1 MTSSKIAWLEFSKTA
16 VMTWKFHD
24 EKHGNWP
31 VVYVLDDDRDVARSS
46 RNNLRDVYVGESL
59 NAAGRLRQHLDTP
72 AKQHLKNIRVI
83 IDQRFN
89 KSVCL
94 DLESYLIKMLAGDGA
109 NRVLNRNNGITEA
122 KYYQREVYRESFRNI
137 FERLKGDGVF
147 SRSIPEIEN
156 SDLFKL
162 SPFKALT
169 EDQTTSVEDI
179 LSGLLTDIERSAGST
194 VVIQGDPGTGK
205 TVVAIYLIKLLV
217 DIQNS
222 TSLEDLDR
230 DSRFSNFFTE
240 KNRDLLDHLRIGLVV
255 PQQSLRESIKK
266 VFRKTTGLHPSMVMT
281 PFDVGE
287 ADGTFDLLLVDET
300 HRLNQRANQP
310 SGPLNKKFATITREL
325 FGDDDANKSKT
336 QLDWIQKKSRHQI
349 FILDAAQSVRP
360 ADLPT
365 ELLSNLIAD
374 ARASGQYFQLRTQMR
389 VQAGSDFVSYVRWI
403 LDPHPLSLPRKRQDF
418 GEYDFRAFDSIA
430 RMQEEIFQRDAE
442 VGLSRMVAGYAWEWK
457 TKKDKNAFDIE
468 IGETQLRW
476 NSTQTDWIASKNA
489 LEEVG
494 SIHTVQGYDLN
505 YVGVIIGP
513 DLGFDPERG
522 RLFINR
528 NSYFDK
534 KGKENNPTL
543 GKSYSDDDLL
553 RFITQ
558 IYAVLMTRG
567 IRGTYVYAC
576 NVGLTE
582 YLRGFIPFSP

>member
-1 MTSSKIAWLEFSKTA
+1 MSWKID
-16 VMTWKFHD
+16 D

-31 VVYVLDDDRDVARSS
+31 VVYVLDDGQHVRQ
-46 RNNLRDVYVGESL
+46 NNPNRLRDVYVGESL
-59 NAAGRLRQHLDTP
+59 NAVGRLRQHLETP

-83 IDQRFN
+83 IDEKFN

-94 DLESYLIKMLAGDGA
+94 DLESYLIKMMAGDGA

-122 KYYQREVYRESFRNI
+122 KYYEREVYRESFRTI
-137 FERLKGDGVF
+137 FERLRSDGVF
-147 SRSIPEIEN
+147 TRSILEIEN

-162 SPFKALT
+162 SPFKVLT
-169 EDQTTSVEDI
+169 EDQANSVEEI
-179 LSGLLTDIERSAGST
+179 IKCLLVNVERSAESMI
-194 VVIQGDPGTGK
+194 VIQGDPGTGK

-217 DIQNS
+217 DIQNL
-222 TSLEDLDR
+222 TSLEDLDG

-240 KNRDLLDHLRIGLVV
+240 ANRTLLEHLRIGLVV
-255 PQQSLRESIKK
+255 PQQSLRESIRK
-266 VFRKTTGLHPSMVMT
+266 VFRKTTGLNPSMVLT
-281 PFDVGE
+281 PFEVGE
-287 ADGTFDLLLVDET
+287 ADEMFDLLLVDET

-325 FGDDDANKSKT
+325 FGDDDTLNKSKT
-336 QLDWIQKKSRHQI
+336 QLDWIRTKSRHHI
-349 FILDAAQSVRP
+349 FVLDAAQSVRP
-360 ADLPT
+360 ADLPS

-389 VQAGSDFVSYVRWI
+389 VLAGSDYISYVRWI
-403 LDPHPLSLPRKRQDF
+403 LDPRPLTLPRKRQDF
-418 GEYDFRAFDSIA
+418 GRYDFRMFDSVA
-430 RMQEEIFQRDAE
+430 RMQQEVFRRDAE
-442 VGLSRMVAGYAWEWK
+442 VGLSRMVAGYAWEWR
-457 TKKDKNAFDIE
+457 TRRDRNAFDIE
-468 IGETQLRW
+468 IDDLHLRW
-476 NSTQTDWIASKNA
+476 NSTPTDWIASKNA

-505 YVGVIIGP
+505 YVGVIIGH
-513 DLGFDPERG
+513 DLGFDPDQR

-567 IRGTYVYAC
+567 VRGTYVYAC
-576 NVGLTE
+576 DPGLRE
-582 YLRGFIPFSP
+582 YLKGFIPSSS